1 MSNIE
6 LILDGI
12 KTGDKN
18 GGPTELA
25 KILSQSLIVCNGF
38 NHADL
43 VKHYCHWWKTD
54 AFDTGLTFARVF
66 QKVSDGI
73 SIKDASIQ
81 VHKELNGMTAGCG
94 PAHRIAPLAGYNN
107 IPTNQLIDF
116 ARQEA
121 SITHYHPDA
130 GNCSAV
136 MVLLCR
142 YLIEG
147 NSWGNSKA
155 IVSKNEKMKSTWIKI
170 QNANLNKGGY
180 VLDVMHSAFHFLDK
194 NDALKKSL
202 IFAGPANYCPVIVG
216 VIQKIINQ
224 KQNKSII
231 NY

>member
-6 LILDGI
+6 LILEGI
-12 KTGDKN
+12 KAGDKN

-25 KILSQSLIVCNGF
+25 KILSQSLMFCNGF

-43 VKHYCHWWKTD
+43 VKRYCHWWKTD

-66 QKVSDGI
+66 QKVSEGI
-73 SIKDASIQ
+73 SIKDASLQ

-94 PAHRIAPLAGYNN
+94 PAHRIAPLAVCKN
-107 IPTNQLIDF
+107 IPTNKLVDY

-121 SITHYHPDA
+121 RITHYHPDA

-142 YLIEG
+142 YLVEG
-147 NSWGNSKA
+147 NSWNDSKDL
-155 IVSKNEKMKSTWIKI
+155 VSKNKKIKSTWVNI

-180 VLDVMHSAFHFLDK
+180 VLDVMYSAFHFLDK
-194 NDALKKSL
+194 SDALKNSI
-202 IFAGPANYCPVIVG
+202 IFAGPANYCSVIVG
-216 VIQKIINQ
+216 IIQKIISQ
-224 KQNKSII
+224 KK
-231 NY
+231 